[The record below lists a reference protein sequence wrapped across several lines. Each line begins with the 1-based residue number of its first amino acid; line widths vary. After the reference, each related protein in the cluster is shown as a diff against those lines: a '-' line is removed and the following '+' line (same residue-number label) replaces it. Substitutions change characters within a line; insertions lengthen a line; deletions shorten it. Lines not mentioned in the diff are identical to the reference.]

1 MIEKKELENRIDQI
15 VSPVMNTQTP
25 GMVLLAARGK
35 DILLH
40 KAYGMADLQRGI
52 PITTK
57 SQFAIA
63 SNTKQFTC
71 FALMMLK
78 DRGLLHYDDAIADFF
93 PDFPAYRHRVTIRH
107 LMNHCSGIPEY
118 IESPSWLA
126 WEKAACAD
134 TAELLDFISALDDLE
149 FEPGSRFSYC
159 NSGYVMLGNII
170 EQLTY
175 MPFGKF
181 LEKEI
186 FLPAGMHC
194 ACAPDSAAERGD
206 ALTEG
211 YEINHGKS
219 IRQPYDMALIGYA
232 DGNIQATACDM
243 LAWHRFLYE
252 KKGFPL
258 VSPKTLAEAFSTQ
271 EKTDTEDRTYGFGLI
286 KSGSGAR
293 REIWHGGGTMGFTS
307 RCSRY
312 IEENLSIIMLSN
324 MHGLPQDELYSQI
337 ASEIFAALI

>member
-134 TAELLDFISALDDLE
+134 TAELLDFISALDDLK

-252 KKGFPL
+252 KKVPLLSRRKPWPKPFPRRKKRIRKIGHMVLDLSKVAAAHAERSGTAAEPWDLPPVVL
-258 VSPKTLAEAFSTQ
+258 VTSKKICQSLCFPICMDFRRMNCTARSLPKYLQ
-271 EKTDTEDRTYGFGLI
+271 L
-286 KSGSGAR
+286 
-293 REIWHGGGTMGFTS
+293 
-307 RCSRY
+307 
-312 IEENLSIIMLSN
+312 
-324 MHGLPQDELYSQI
+324 
-337 ASEIFAALI
+337 